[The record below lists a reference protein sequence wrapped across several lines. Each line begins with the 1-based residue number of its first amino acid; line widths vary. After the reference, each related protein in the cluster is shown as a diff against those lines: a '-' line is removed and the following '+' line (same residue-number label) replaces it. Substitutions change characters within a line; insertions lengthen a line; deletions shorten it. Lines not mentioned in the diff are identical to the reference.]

1 MNISVTCAYQQT
13 KSQERPAWVDWLAWV
28 GRQWLGVL
36 ALLRSAGSTNLAFLS
51 HLNLPC
57 LVVQ

>member
-1 MNISVTCAYQQT
+1 MNIPVTCAYQEI
-13 KSQERPAWVDWLAWV
+13 KSQERPAWVDCLV
-28 GRQWLGVL
+28 GRRLQGLL

-51 HLNLPC
+51 HLNLSC